1 MALNNASINSS
12 QRSPVAI
19 AEGDGIGPEIMAATL
34 AIIQAADAPLDLR
47 HITIGEQV
55 YKSGNTSGIPDEA
68 WDVIRETGVM
78 LKAPI
83 TTPQGGG
90 YKSLNVSIRKTLGL
104 FANIRPCVAYHPFT
118 ATNFPGM
125 DLVVVREN
133 EEDTYGGIE
142 HQQTPE
148 VVQCLKLITW
158 PGSLRLCQYA
168 FAYAKAHGRNKVT
181 CFVKDNIMKQSDGLF
196 RKAFEQVAKQY
207 PELESDVMIIDIA
220 AARIATHPEMF
231 DVIVAP
237 NLYGDIVSDIAAEVA
252 GRVGLVGTAN
262 IGPTCAMFEAIHG
275 SAPDIA
281 GQGIANPSGLLLAAV
296 QMLQYLGHSEC
307 AAKVHNAWLCSI
319 EDGMHTGDIY
329 QESLSKQRLGT
340 MGFAQAVIE
349 RLGKTPGTLK
359 PAIGGVTRIETPEPA
374 KPSPTDQQLVGVDV
388 FLHWDPSERDPDA
401 LGRVLTACVSPEFT
415 LTMVS
420 NRGTKVWPSGAP
432 ETFCTDHW
440 RCRFTPAE
448 QQIPMSQTKVIEL
461 LTLLDHGG
469 LQIIKTE
476 NLYTFDSKA
485 GYSLGQGE

>member
-1 MALNNASINSS
+1 MQQDDQNAPS
-12 QRSPVAI
+12 QRTPVAV

-34 AIIQAADAPLDLR
+34 AILEAADAPLDYR
-47 HITIGEQV
+47 HITVGEQV
-55 YKSGNTSGIPDEA
+55 YKSGNTSGIPDKA

-148 VVQCLKLITW
+148 VVQCLKLISW

-168 FAYAKAHGRNKVT
+168 FAYAKAHGRKKVT
-181 CFVKDNIMKQSDGLF
+181 CFVKDNIMKQTDGLF
-196 RKAFEQVAKQY
+196 RKAFETVAEQY
-207 PELESDVMIIDIA
+207 PDIESESMIIDIA
-220 AARIATHPEMF
+220 SARIATYPELF

-281 GQGIANPSGLLLAAV
+281 GKGIANPSGLLLAAV
-296 QMLQYLGHSEC
+296 QMLQYLGHTEH
-307 AAKVHNAWLCSI
+307 AETIHNAWLCAI

-329 QESLSKQRLGT
+329 KEGMSKQRLST
-340 MGFAQAVIE
+340 MQFAQAVID
-349 RLGKTPGTLK
+349 RLGKKPTTLK
-359 PAIGGVTRIETPEPA
+359 PAAGGVSRIQTPDPEPP
-374 KPSPTDQQLVGVDV
+374 KPVDKQIVGVDV
-388 FLHWDPSERDPDA
+388 YLHWDQDNRDPN
-401 LGRVLTACVSPEFT
+401 VLASNIKACIANHFE
-415 LTMVS
+415 LAMLS
-420 NRGTKVWPSGAP
+420 NRGMKVWPNGAP

-440 RCRFTPAE
+440 CGRFMPTAQNTPMT
-448 QQIPMSQTKVIEL
+448 QDKVIDL
-461 LTLLDHGG
+461 LQLLHEGK
-469 LQIIKTE
+469 LNIIKME
-476 NLYTFDSKA
+476 NLYTFDGNA
-485 GYSLGQGE
+485 GYSRGQGE

>member
-1 MALNNASINSS
+1 MNQASPTTG
-12 QRSPVAI
+12 QKTPVAV
-19 AEGDGIGPEIMAATL
+19 AHGDGIGPEIMEATL
-34 AIIQAADAPLDLR
+34 AILQAADAPLDLR
-47 HITIGEQV
+47 PITIGEQA

-118 ATNFPGM
+118 ATHHPGM
-125 DLVVVREN
+125 DVVIVREN

-158 PGSLRLCQYA
+158 PGSLRLCEYA
-168 FAYAKAHGRNKVT
+168 FAYAQAHGRKKVT
-181 CFVKDNIMKQSDGLF
+181 CMVKDNIMKATDGLF
-196 RKAFEQVAKQY
+196 RKAFEQVAAEY
-207 PELESDVMIIDIA
+207 PDIESDVMIIDIG
-220 AARIATHPEMF
+220 AARIATRPEQF

-252 GRVGLVGTAN
+252 GTVGLVGTAN
-262 IGPTCAMFEAIHG
+262 IGPDCAMFEAIHG

-307 AAKVHNAWLCSI
+307 AEQVHNAWLCTI
-319 EDGMHTGDIY
+319 EDGMHTGDVY
-329 QESLSKQRLGT
+329 QDSVSKQRLGT
-340 MGFAQAVIE
+340 QAFAEAVID
-349 RLGKTPGTLK
+349 RLGKQPSTLK
-359 PAIGGVTRIETPEPA
+359 PATSGISRIETSAPAEPEPVN
-374 KPSPTDQQLVGVDV
+374 QQIIGADV
-388 FLHWDPSERDPDA
+388 FLHWGLSERDPN
-401 LGRVLTACVSPEFT
+401 VLANYITAFITPHFK
-415 LTMVS
+415 LTMMS
-420 NRGTKVWPSGAP
+420 NRGTKVWPHGAP

-440 RCRFTPAE
+440 RCRFVPTE
-448 QQIPMSQTKVIEL
+448 QNMPMTQAK
-461 LTLLDHGG
+461 LLDLLRLLHEGK
-469 LQIIKTE
+469 LNIIKTE
-476 NLYTFDSKA
+476 NLYTFDGEP

>member
-1 MALNNASINSS
+1 MALDEQNASNP
-12 QRSPVAI
+12 RSPVAI

-34 AIIQAADAPLDLR
+34 AILEAADAPLDLR
-47 HITIGEQV
+47 QITIGEQV
-55 YKSGNTSGIPDEA
+55 YKSGNTSGIPAEA

-118 ATNFPGM
+118 ATNYPGM

-148 VVQCLKLITW
+148 VAQCLKLISW
-158 PGSLRLCQYA
+158 PGSLRVCQYA
-168 FAYAKAHGRNKVT
+168 FAYAQAHGRKKVT
-181 CFVKDNIMKQSDGLF
+181 CFVKDNIMKQTDGLF
-196 RKAFEQVAKQY
+196 RKAFETVAEQY
-207 PELESDVMIIDIA
+207 PDIEADVMIIDIA
-220 AARIATHPEMF
+220 AARIATYPEQF

-307 AAKVHNAWLCSI
+307 AERVHNAWLCAI

-329 QESLSKQRLGT
+329 KKCVSQQKLSTRA
-340 MGFAQAVIE
+340 FAQAVID
-349 RLGKTPGTLK
+349 RLGSKPKTLK
-359 PAIGGVTRIETPEPA
+359 PAISGVSRIETPEPE
-374 KPSPTDQQLVGVDV
+374 KPNAVNKQIIGTDV
-388 FLHWDPSERDPDA
+388 FLYWDQDKRDPD
-401 LGRVLTACVSPEFT
+401 VLANDLTTCVTPHFK
-415 LTMVS
+415 LKMMS
-420 NRGTKVWPSGAP
+420 NRGTKVWPDGAP

-440 RCRFTPAE
+440 RCRFVPADHNTPMMQA
-448 QQIPMSQTKVIEL
+448 KVLDL
-461 LTLLDHGG
+461 LKMLHEGG
-469 LQIIKTE
+469 LNIIKIE
-476 NLYTFDSKA
+476 NLYTFDGKP